1 MIENSF
7 INLKL
12 KNTNLDHFHIRDSI
26 FYFLS
31 QNISLLTG
39 KLVDIGCGKMPYRDY
54 ILNNSV
60 ITSYIGL
67 DIEGSLSYDAH
78 IKPDFTW
85 DGQSMPFE
93 SNSFDCAIATE
104 VLEHCPVPEVTL
116 AETFRVLKPGAY
128 FFFTVPFL
136 WNLHEIPHDEYRYTP
151 FALERLLK
159 EAGFSEIK
167 ITPHGGWHASLA
179 QMIGLWVRRAP
190 MSKRNRRI
198 LSIMLQP
205 IISYL
210 LKKDKAIQ
218 WSFTKPIMITG
229 MAGMAKK

>member
-1 MIENSF
+1 MNDYLNPVLKIKTFDKYHIRYSILKRLTE
-7 INLKL
+7 NLK
-12 KNTNLDHFHIRDSI
+12 
-26 FYFLS
+26 YLS
-31 QNISLLTG
+31 GSLL
-39 KLVDIGCGKMPYRDY
+39 DIGCGKMPYKDY
-54 ILNNSV
+54 ILDNSSV
-60 ITSYIGL
+60 DSYTGI
-67 DIEGSLSYDAH
+67 DIETALEYDAH

-85 DGQSMPFE
+85 DGQTMPFE